1 MLGNGGRVT
10 FGILGMVG
18 KLGSGGSVGLGRD
31 GGVVGKVGN
40 VGCGRLG
47 VVGKGGKFGTEGRVG
62 ICRRWRA
69 ATTTWMFENDR
80 AMKKMRM
87 KHLKE
92 TIFNRAFLHTPS
104 VKNSVVICVKNK
116 IGIGLI

>member
-10 FGILGMVG
+10 FGMLGMVG

-31 GGVVGKVGN
+31 GWVVGKVGN

-69 ATTTWMFENDR
+69 ARTTWMFENDR

-92 TIFNRAFLHTPS
+92 AIFNRAFLHTPS
-104 VKNSVVICVKNK
+104 VKNSVVICFKNK